1 MDNKIDLI
9 MSSIQQS
16 CRAGYLLPKERQ
28 TLSDLA
34 ELHGIDKAELETVLT
49 RELEKV
55 RKGRLVDLYKVT
67 KQPDA
72 ALSDNVAFFQQSRR
86 QFPDI
91 LKLGTLKLKQNH
103 NVTAPAFVPLKGMSG
118 LCLIHNDQAE
128 MACNIIQNVALRL
141 MLSIP
146 RSLAHITVVD
156 PSSMGADYIGL
167 SEIDNKLLKVIDD
180 DKQVLPFLQNLSREA
195 ASFNFNELGSTFAD
209 IAEYNRTNR
218 SKAHAYQLVILSDFQ
233 NVNDKNILAEI
244 KKINKLATK
253 TGIFFLFAFNPQQS
267 SITPELLDIFKTRQ
281 EESPNL
287 CVIDTIKKEVH
298 AEVNDEEAF
307 FNNAFD
313 FEIDENLM
321 FTADT
326 ILQLNHEFDPNKYPI
341 ESPIDIGDD
350 CIEALNIV
358 VGKQVNKDKVYTVAL
373 QQARDNILCVLP
385 PVKPESYVTKRDNFA
400 KEKYRIIRIDGDNAL
415 CEHIVSYEQETIAVD
430 DLDDKKMVSMAV
442 GMLQGMV
449 ANYKRSEINYIF
461 YNCGFIPES
470 LCADN
475 VLANIHADKMGYL
488 QSLLKYVEQMTDAR
502 KKQFQDANASSYES
516 YRNLVESP
524 MPRLVLMIGDID
536 KILDSESMGAVE
548 SVMLLDQLL
557 NEAGQYG
564 IHFILMGK
572 PTANLFKLNLAEYVR
587 FKLFGSL
594 DEEEIMQIGIS
605 ATEDNLLHQNQPNGS
620 LIYDGSNDV
629 SVKIELADKNDE
641 ALKDALNA
649 FVAEELPISQPKV
662 FVDLND
668 TYPQSYRSIN
678 SETIAEA
685 CITNDIPIGFLRGF
699 ATEFATLGHKNVII
713 VGDAPEGE
721 ESILQSIYF
730 SLKRSGKLSELSICD
745 VTGCH
750 PMGIPGMAGVKI
762 SNIDSLT
769 VNEGSVICILN
780 SDSLTSESV
789 QSLDNIVDDAH
800 VNHAQIV
807 LFAKNDF
814 DVNNMG
820 LSGHSFNTRIALCN
834 APDGFLSPLHFL
846 SNDELRMPSAPLQA
860 LCEQTDAEGGMN
872 IKAMWLFNY

>member
-1 MDNKIDLI
+1 MNNKIDLI

-34 ELHGIDKAELETVLT
+34 ELHGIDKTELETVLT

-72 ALSDNVAFFQQSRR
+72 ALSDNVVFFQQSRR

-91 LKLGTLKLKQNH
+91 LKVGTLRLKQNH
-103 NVTAPAFVPLKGMSG
+103 HVSAPAFVPLKGMSG

-128 MACNIIQNVALRL
+128 MACNIIQNVAMRL

-167 SEIDNKLLKVIDD
+167 SGIDSKLLKRIVD
-180 DKQVLPFLQNLSREA
+180 DKQVLPFLQSLSREA

-218 SKAHAYQLVILSDFQ
+218 SKAHAYQLVVLSDFQ
-233 NVNDKNILAEI
+233 NINDKNILAEI
-244 KKINKLATK
+244 KKISKLATK
-253 TGIFFLFAFNPQQS
+253 TGIFFLFALDVQQLAS
-267 SITPELLDIFKTRQ
+267 TPEQLDIFKARQ
-281 EESPNL
+281 EENPTL

-298 AEVNDEEAF
+298 AESTDEEAF

-313 FEIDENLM
+313 FELDDELM

-326 ILQLNHEFDPNKYPI
+326 ILQLNHEFAPSKYKLGGNNN
-341 ESPIDIGDD
+341 DGGDY
-350 CIEALNIV
+350 CIEALNV
-358 VGKQVNKDKVYTVAL
+358 VTGKMVGKEKEYMIAL
-373 QQARDNILCVLP
+373 QQGHDNILCTSQDERKL
-385 PVKPESYVTKRDNFA
+385 E
-400 KEKYRIIRIDGDNAL
+400 
-415 CEHIVSYEQETIAVD
+415 
-430 DLDDKKMVSMAV
+430 SMAI
-442 GMLQGMV
+442 GMLRGL
-449 ANYKRSEINYIF
+449 ATTYKRSEINYIF
-461 YNCGFIPES
+461 YNCGFLPEN
-470 LCADN
+470 LVATN
-475 VLANIHADKMGYL
+475 VVANIHADKMGYL
-488 QSLLKYVEQMTDAR
+488 QSLLKYVEQAAETR
-502 KKQFQDANASSYES
+502 KVQFHDANASSYES

-524 MPRLVLMIGDID
+524 MPRLACMIGDID
-536 KILDSESMGAVE
+536 KILDYESMGAVE

-564 IHFILMGK
+564 IHFILIGK
-572 PTANLFKLNLAEYVR
+572 PTANLFKLNLAENVR
-587 FKLFGSL
+587 YKMFSSL
-594 DEEEIMQIGIS
+594 NEEEIMQIGIF

-620 LIYDGSNDV
+620 LNYDGSNDI
-629 SVKIELADKNDE
+629 SVKTELADMKDE
-641 ALKDALNA
+641 TLKDVLNA
-649 FVAEELPISQPKV
+649 FVTEGLPISQPKV

-668 TYPQSYRSIN
+668 TYPQNYRGIN
-678 SETIAEA
+678 DDTIAET
-685 CITNDIPIGFLRGF
+685 CFENDIPIGFLRGF

-713 VGDAPEGE
+713 VGDDPEGE
-721 ESILQSIYF
+721 ESILQSIYI

-745 VTGCH
+745 AAGSH

-762 SNIDSLT
+762 CSNINNLT
-769 VNEGSVICILN
+769 VNEGSVVCILH
-780 SDSLTSESV
+780 SESLTSESV
-789 QSLDNIVDDAH
+789 QSLDNIIEDAQ

-820 LSGHSFNTRIALCN
+820 LSGTSFNIRIALCN
-834 APDGFLSPLHFL
+834 APDGFLSPVHFFT
-846 SNDELRMPSAPLQA
+846 NDELRMPSTPLQA
-860 LCEQTDAEGGMN
+860 LYEQTDAEGGID

>member
-1 MDNKIDLI
+1 MNNKIDLI

-55 RKGRLVDLYKVT
+55 RKGRLEYLYKVT

-103 NVTAPAFVPLKGMSG
+103 NVSAPAFVLLKGMSG

-128 MACNIIQNVALRL
+128 MACNIIQNVAMRL

-156 PSSMGADYIGL
+156 PASMGADYIGL
-167 SEIDNKLLKVIDD
+167 SGIDSKLLKVIDD
-180 DKQVLPFLQNLSREA
+180 DKQVLPFLQSLSREA

-218 SKAHAYQLVILSDFQ
+218 SKAHAYQLVIMSDFQ
-233 NVNDKNILAEI
+233 NINDKNVLAEI

-253 TGIFFLFAFNPQQS
+253 TGIFFLFALNAQQLS
-267 SITPELLDIFKTRQ
+267 STPDLLEIFKARQ
-281 EESPNL
+281 EENPNL

-298 AEVNDEEAF
+298 AESTDEEAF
-307 FNNAFD
+307 FNNAYD

-326 ILQLNHEFDPNKYPI
+326 ILQLNHEFDPNKYI
-341 ESPIDIGDD
+341 LGASDNDRGDY
-350 CIEALNIV
+350 CIEALNV
-358 VGKQVNKDKVYTVAL
+358 VSGKMVGKEKAYMIAL
-373 QQARDNILCVLP
+373 QQGHDNILCTSQDERKL
-385 PVKPESYVTKRDNFA
+385 E
-400 KEKYRIIRIDGDNAL
+400 
-415 CEHIVSYEQETIAVD
+415 
-430 DLDDKKMVSMAV
+430 SMAV
-442 GMLQGMV
+442 GMLRGMV
-449 ANYKRSEINYIF
+449 TSYKRSEISYIF
-461 YNCGFIPES
+461 YNCGFIPKN

-488 QSLLKYVEQMTDAR
+488 QSLLKYLEQAAEAR
-502 KKQFQDANASSYES
+502 KVQFQDANASSYES
-516 YRNLVESP
+516 YRNLIESP
-524 MPRLVLMIGDID
+524 MPRLVLMIGDLD

-564 IHFILMGK
+564 IHFILIGK
-572 PTANLFKLNLAEYVR
+572 PTANLFKLNLAEHVR
-587 FKLFGSL
+587 FKMFSSL
-594 DEEEIMQIGIS
+594 NEEEIMQIGIF
-605 ATEDNLLHQNQPNGS
+605 ATKDNLLHQNQPNGS

-629 SVKIELADKNDE
+629 SVKTELANMDNE
-641 ALKDALNA
+641 TLKDVLNA
-649 FVAEELPISQPKV
+649 FASEGLPISQPKV
-662 FVDLND
+662 FEDQND
-668 TYPQSYRSIN
+668 SYPQSYRVIN
-678 SETIAEA
+678 SETIAET
-685 CITNDIPIGFLRGF
+685 CFENGIPIGFLRGF

-713 VGDAPEGE
+713 VGDDQDGE
-721 ESILQSIYF
+721 ESILQSIY
-730 SLKRSGKLSELSICD
+730 SSMKRSGKLSELSICD
-745 VTGCH
+745 ITGSH

-762 SNIDSLT
+762 CSNINNLI
-769 VNEGSVICILN
+769 VNEGSVVCILH
-780 SDSLTSESV
+780 SESLTSESV
-789 QSLDNIVDDAH
+789 QSLDNIIDDAQ

-807 LFAKNDF
+807 LFANNEF

-820 LSGHSFNTRIALCN
+820 MTGPLFNTRIALCN
-834 APDGFLSPLHFL
+834 APDGFLSPVHFFT
-846 SNDELRMPSAPLQA
+846 DDGLRMPSTPLQA
-860 LCEQTDAEGGMN
+860 LCEQTDAEGGMD
-872 IKAMWLFNY
+872 IKAMWLFKY

>member
-103 NVTAPAFVPLKGMSG
+103 NVSAPAFVPLKGMSG

-128 MACNIIQNVALRL
+128 MACNIIQNVAMRL

-167 SEIDNKLLKVIDD
+167 SGLDSKLLKRIVD
-180 DKQVLPFLQNLSREA
+180 DKQVLPFLQSLSREA

-218 SKAHAYQLVILSDFQ
+218 SKAHAYQLVVLSDFQ
-233 NVNDKNILAEI
+233 NINDKNILAEI
-244 KKINKLATK
+244 KKISKLATK
-253 TGIFFLFAFNPQQS
+253 TGIFFLFALDVQQLAS
-267 SITPELLDIFKTRQ
+267 TPEQLDIFKARQ
-281 EESPNL
+281 EENPTL

-298 AEVNDEEAF
+298 AESTDEEAF

-313 FEIDENLM
+313 FELDDELM

-326 ILQLNHEFDPNKYPI
+326 ILQLNHEFAPSKYKLGGNNN
-341 ESPIDIGDD
+341 DGGDY
-350 CIEALNIV
+350 CIEALNV
-358 VGKQVNKDKVYTVAL
+358 VTGKMVGKEKEYMIAL
-373 QQARDNILCVLP
+373 QQGHDNILCTSQDERKL
-385 PVKPESYVTKRDNFA
+385 E
-400 KEKYRIIRIDGDNAL
+400 
-415 CEHIVSYEQETIAVD
+415 
-430 DLDDKKMVSMAV
+430 SMAI
-442 GMLQGMV
+442 GMLRGL
-449 ANYKRSEINYIF
+449 ATTYKRSEINYIF
-461 YNCGFIPES
+461 YNCGFLPEN
-470 LCADN
+470 LVATN
-475 VLANIHADKMGYL
+475 VVANIHADKMGYL
-488 QSLLKYVEQMTDAR
+488 QSLLKYVEQAAETR
-502 KKQFQDANASSYES
+502 KVQFQDANASSYES

-713 VGDAPEGE
+713 VGDDPEGE

>member
-1 MDNKIDLI
+1 

-34 ELHGIDKAELETVLT
+34 ELHGIDKTELEAVLT

-103 NVTAPAFVPLKGMSG
+103 NVSAPAFVPLKGMSG

-128 MACNIIQNVALRL
+128 MACNIIQNVAMRL

-167 SEIDNKLLKVIDD
+167 SGIDSKLLKRIVD
-180 DKQVLPFLQNLSREA
+180 DKQVLPFLQSLSREA

-218 SKAHAYQLVILSDFQ
+218 SKAHAYQLVVLSDFQ
-233 NVNDKNILAEI
+233 NINDKNVFVEI

-253 TGIFFLFAFNPQQS
+253 TGIFFLFALNAQQLS
-267 SITPELLDIFKTRQ
+267 STSELLDIFKARQ
-281 EESPNL
+281 EENPTL

-298 AEVNDEEAF
+298 AESTDEEAF

-313 FEIDENLM
+313 FELDDELM

-326 ILQLNHEFDPNKYPI
+326 ILQLNHEFAPSKYKLGGNNN
-341 ESPIDIGDD
+341 DGGDY
-350 CIEALNIV
+350 CIEALNV
-358 VGKQVNKDKVYTVAL
+358 VTGKMVGKEKEYMIAL
-373 QQARDNILCVLP
+373 QQGHDNILCTSQDERKL
-385 PVKPESYVTKRDNFA
+385 E
-400 KEKYRIIRIDGDNAL
+400 
-415 CEHIVSYEQETIAVD
+415 
-430 DLDDKKMVSMAV
+430 SMAI
-442 GMLQGMV
+442 GMLRGL
-449 ANYKRSEINYIF
+449 ATTYKRSEINYIF
-461 YNCGFIPES
+461 YNCGFLPEN
-470 LCADN
+470 LVATN
-475 VLANIHADKMGYL
+475 VVANIHADKMGYL
-488 QSLLKYVEQMTDAR
+488 QSLLKYVEQAAETR
-502 KKQFQDANASSYES
+502 KVQFHDANASSYES

-524 MPRLVLMIGDID
+524 MPRLACMIGDID
-536 KILDSESMGAVE
+536 KILDYESMGAVE

-564 IHFILMGK
+564 IHFILIGK
-572 PTANLFKLNLAEYVR
+572 PTANLFKLNLAEHVR
-587 FKLFGSL
+587 YKMFSSL
-594 DEEEIMQIGIS
+594 NEEEIMQIGIF

-620 LIYDGSNDV
+620 LVYDGSNDV

-641 ALKDALNA
+641 TLKDVLNA
-649 FVAEELPISQPKV
+649 FVTEGLPISQPKV

-668 TYPQSYRSIN
+668 TYPQNYRGIN
-678 SETIAEA
+678 DDTIAETCFA
-685 CITNDIPIGFLRGF
+685 NGIPIGFLRGF

-713 VGDAPEGE
+713 VGDDPEGE
-721 ESILQSIYF
+721 ESILQSIYI

-745 VTGCH
+745 AAGSH
-750 PMGIPGMAGVKI
+750 PMGIPGMADVKI
-762 SNIDSLT
+762 CSNINNLT
-769 VNEGSVICILN
+769 VNEGSVVCILH
-780 SDSLTSESV
+780 SESLTSESV
-789 QSLDNIVDDAH
+789 QSLDNIIEDAQ

-814 DVNNMG
+814 DVNNME
-820 LSGHSFNTRIALCN
+820 LSGTSFNIRIALCN
-834 APDGFLSPLHFL
+834 APDGFLSPVHFFT
-846 SNDELRMPSAPLQA
+846 NDELRMPSTPLQA
-860 LCEQTDAEGGMN
+860 LYEQTDAGGGID

>member
-1 MDNKIDLI
+1 MDNKIELI

-55 RKGRLVDLYKVT
+55 RKGRLANLYKVT

-72 ALSDNVAFFQQSRR
+72 ALSDNVVFFQQSRR

-91 LKLGTLKLKQNH
+91 LKVGTLRLKQNH
-103 NVTAPAFVPLKGMSG
+103 NVSAPAFVPLKGMSG

-128 MACNIIQNVALRL
+128 MACNIIQNVAMRL

-167 SEIDNKLLKVIDD
+167 SGIDSKLLKVIDD
-180 DKQVLPFLQNLSREA
+180 DKQVLPFLQSLSREA
-195 ASFNFNELGSTFAD
+195 AAFNFNELGSTFAD

-233 NVNDKNILAEI
+233 NINDKNVLAEI

-281 EESPNL
+281 EERPNL

-313 FEIDENLM
+313 FELDEELM

-326 ILQLNHEFDPNKYPI
+326 ILQLNHEYSPNNYTLGG
-341 ESPIDIGDD
+341 SNIDIGNY
-350 CIEALNIV
+350 CIEALNV
-358 VGKQVNKDKVYTVAL
+358 VTGKIIGKEKFYIIEL
-373 QQARDNILCVLP
+373 QQGHDNILCASQDER
-385 PVKPESYVTKRDNFA
+385 K
-400 KEKYRIIRIDGDNAL
+400 
-415 CEHIVSYEQETIAVD
+415 QE
-430 DLDDKKMVSMAV
+430 SMAV
-442 GMLQGMV
+442 GMLRGMIT
-449 ANYKRSEINYIF
+449 NYKRSEIDYIF
-461 YNCGFIPES
+461 FNCSFIPEG
-470 LCADN
+470 LCANN
-475 VLANIHADKMGYL
+475 VLANIHVDKMGYL

-502 KKQFQDANASSYES
+502 KNQFQEANASSYES
-516 YRNLVESP
+516 YRNMVESP
-524 MPRLVLMIGDID
+524 MPRLVCMIGDID
-536 KILDSESMGAVE
+536 KILDSESMSAVE
-548 SVMLLDQLL
+548 SIILLDQLL

-564 IHFILMGK
+564 IHFILIGK

-587 FKLFGSL
+587 FKMLSSMN
-594 DEEEIMQIGIS
+594 EEETMQTGIFI
-605 ATEDNLLHQNQPNGS
+605 TEENLTHQNQPNGC

-629 SVKIELADKNDE
+629 SIKTELANMDDDT
-641 ALKDALNA
+641 LKDALNA
-649 FVAEELPISQPKV
+649 LVAERVPISQPKV

-713 VGDAPEGE
+713 VGDDPEGE

-745 VTGCH
+745 VTGSH

-762 SNIDSLT
+762 CSNIDSLT

-789 QSLDNIVDDAH
+789 QSLDNIIDAAQ
-800 VNHAQIV
+800 NNRAQIV
-807 LFAKNDF
+807 LFAKNEF
-814 DVNNMG
+814 EVNSIG
-820 LSGHSFNTRIALCN
+820 ITESSFNTRIALCN
-834 APDGFLSPLHFL
+834 APDGFLSPVHFFT
-846 SNDELRMPSAPLQA
+846 NDELRMPSTPLQA
-860 LCEQTDAEGGMN
+860 LCEQTDAEGGMD